1 MSSLST
7 RGNSS
12 TSILV
17 FNSNSGLLAIPT
29 EVRSTAKVGFE
40 LQSTREGELTVRCD
54 VPEDVQANVNQ
65 TSIPNIVNDIFLMKE
80 KDCPKHLNPKSNSL
94 SIFDP
99 IQEAQ
104 SNNKF
109 YGPLL
114 RVSKIRQK
122 DATLLL
128 LKFASFLT
136 KSKGDN
142 SSALIVYRRA
152 VEVKS
157 SNW

>member
-80 KDCPKHLNPKSNSL
+80 EDCPKHLNPKSNSL